1 MNRFLAVDP
10 IRDSLKTFCMR
21 GWISLFSLLSVM
33 SAMALPSLNT
43 VQPSAWAP
51 GKPVEIRVNGD
62 RLAGDL
68 KLWTSFPAQSELI
81 KAEGK
86 QAVFRVTLPAN
97 TPIQVGMM
105 RVHNAEGIS
114 VPWLVLV
121 DPLEDV
127 APASTDRTKPQ
138 ALAWPVAVAGT
149 LPGQASHWFTLDAKA
164 GERFTIEVYS
174 ERLAAKGDPMIRLFD
189 PNGHEVD
196 YADDDDVRGSDAALM
211 HEARHTGTYLL
222 ELRDVQYRGGQSY
235 RMRVG
240 RFELWPDWILPPN
253 TVTEKEPNDQAAQ
266 ATPFNLGQTL
276 FGHIEKAGARDH
288 YRFTGVKDQWVQF
301 RAHTRRQGSPAY
313 IVLKLQDAAG
323 KTIQTG
329 GTDITKPVILRH
341 KLPAGG
347 VYTLQVEE
355 YIRHGG
361 PRHRYRLDTFAGQGG
376 VVLKLKPGQDAKKKP
391 LPLPDRLWA
400 IPGQQLA
407 LTLQLERH
415 QYEGGVEI
423 QSSIGWPMEGASVP
437 EKAKEQE
444 LKLSIPPTARP
455 GELHHLELIGLAND
469 IYVDPV
475 QFTEAFRNPWGHM
488 MLLPTLS
495 VIPLAIIEPVNLQMN
510 DARLAAGAKLKVR
523 VNTRRA
529 AEPVGQQP
537 DRKPITLRLNNL
549 PAGVTAPAKLE
560 VPADKEFLEFELTA
574 TPEAKIGK
582 MQITVSAQSQYRGTD
597 WTRTSALVVLEV
609 TPK

>member
-1 MNRFLAVDP
+1 MNRSLAVDP
-10 IRDSLKTFCMR
+10 IRDSRKTFRMR
-21 GWISLFSLLSVM
+21 GWILLFSFLSVM
-33 SAMALPSLNT
+33 GAMALPSLNT

-51 GKPVEIRVNGD
+51 GKPVEIRVSGD
-62 RLAGDL
+62 RLMGDL

-86 QAVFRVTLPAN
+86 QAVFRVTMPAN
-97 TPIQVGMM
+97 TPVHVGMM

-114 VPWLVLV
+114 GPRLVLV

-127 APASTDRTKPQ
+127 APSSTDRAKPQ
-138 ALAWPVAVAGT
+138 ALAWPVAVDGV

-164 GERFTIEVYS
+164 GERFNVEVYS
-174 ERLAAKGDPMIRLFD
+174 ERLAAKGDPMVRLFD
-189 PNGHEVD
+189 PNGREVD

-222 ELRDVQYRGGQSY
+222 ELRDVQYRGGQPY

-240 RFELWPDWILPPN
+240 RFELWPDWTLPPH

-266 ATPFNLGQTL
+266 ATAFKLGQAL
-276 FGHIEKAGARDH
+276 FGLIEKAGARDH
-288 YRFTGVKDQWVQF
+288 YRFAGTKDQWVQF
-301 RAHTRRQGSPAY
+301 RSHTRRQGSPAY
-313 IVLKLQDAAG
+313 IVLKLQDATG
-323 KTIQTG
+323 KTIQTDG
-329 GTDITKPVILRH
+329 ADISKPVILRH
-341 KLPAGG
+341 KLPGDG
-347 VYTLQVEE
+347 SYTLQVEE
-355 YIRHGG
+355 CIRHGG
-361 PRHRYRLDTFAGQGG
+361 PRHRYRIDTFVGQGG

-400 IPGQQLA
+400 IPGQELA

-415 QYEGGVEI
+415 QYEGAVEI
-423 QSSIGWPMEGASVP
+423 QTDSGWPLIGASVP
-437 EKAKEQE
+437 AKATEHV

-455 GELHHLELIGLAND
+455 GKLHHLELIGRAKD
-469 IYVDPV
+469 IHVAPV

-495 VIPLAIIEPVNLQMN
+495 AIPLAIVEPVNLQMN
-510 DARLAAGAKLKVR
+510 DARLTADAKVKVR

-537 DRKPITLRLNNL
+537 DRKPITLTLKNL
-549 PAGVTAPAKLE
+549 PYGVTAPAKLE
-560 VPADKEFLEFELTA
+560 VPADKEFLEFELSA
-574 TPEAKIGK
+574 TSKAKVGK
-582 MQITVSAQSQYRGTD
+582 MQITISAKGQYRGTD
-597 WTRTSALVVLEV
+597 WTRTSAPVALEV
-609 TPK
+609 TLK